1 MSQADV
7 ETVRQVYELWN
18 SAEGM
23 QAALALLDPEVEY
36 VNPESAIDAGVRRG
50 HTGMTEV
57 LQALDGSFAEYLHE
71 VERLVD
77 AGHKVLAYVTFRA
90 RGRDSGVL
98 LETPEQ
104 HVWTVRDGKVV
115 RIEWFH
121 DEPAAKL
128 AAGL

>member
-1 MSQADV
+1 VSQADV

-57 LQALDGSFAEYLHE
+57 LQALDGRSPSTCT
-71 VERLVD
+71 RSS
-77 AGHKVLAYVTFRA
+77 
-90 RGRDSGVL
+90 DSSM
-98 LETPEQ
+98 
-104 HVWTVRDGKVV
+104 
-115 RIEWFH
+115 
-121 DEPAAKL
+121 PATRCWHT
-128 AAGL
+128 